1 MGPSQPVMLPFPDT
15 KAHEQEIPERPILL
29 ATLMSLNPQTHM
41 VRNSLNT
48 LRYTKHTLL
57 IFCMPLFQDQVFTIE
72 AVIVYIDEAKGWYF
86 DKCRTCHMKIEGH
99 PHRHCQQFG
108 TKRTPNYRYT

>member
-1 MGPSQPVMLPFPDT
+1 MEPSQLVMLPFPDT
-15 KAHEQEIPERPILL
+15 EAQEPEIPEGPISL
-29 ATLMSLNPQTHM
+29 AILMSLNPQTHM
-41 VRNSLNT
+41 E
-48 LRYTKHTLL
+48 
-57 IFCMPLFQDQVFTIE
+57 QVFTIE

-108 TKRTPNYRYT
+108 TKATPNYSNGGVSAPFL